1 MAIYRLLSRGKL
13 QNRKVGGVD
22 VSLSRSHLY
31 YIKKEK
37 DRRARVISARLCREF
52 RSSTTSLY
60 IKMIKRHMSLEL
72 NQRFGIQQLE
82 QMEDSLISEYLEAVH
97 KYQFSYSNKT
107 YG

>member
-1 MAIYRLLSRGKL
+1 ML
-13 QNRKVGGVD
+13 
-22 VSLSRSHLY
+22 LSRSHLY

-52 RSSTTSLY
+52 GSSTTSLY

-72 NQRFGIQQLE
+72 NQRFGIKRLE
-82 QMEDSLISEYLEAVH
+82 QMEDSLFPEYLKAVH
-97 KYQFSYSNKT
+97 KYQFSYGDKT